1 MIGGENLI
9 QIRELSHHFKLG
21 KKDQKVILPVLKD
34 ITMEVGK
41 GEIVSVVGKSGSG
54 KSTLLNLIS
63 GFIRPTEGD
72 IWIDGVQV
80 SELSEAKFAD
90 FRLKHIGF
98 IFQSFQLIPSMTA
111 YQNIEL
117 PLILKGEDEK
127 KRQEKVI
134 RLMEKVGLG
143 DFKDHYPSELSGG
156 QQQRVSIARA
166 LVLEPTLILA
176 DEPTGSLD
184 SETESEILEIIQKL
198 NRELGI
204 TFLIITHD
212 EEVAQ
217 IGHRTISIK
226 DGRVMKG
233 GAAI

>member
-1 MIGGENLI
+1 MGGKNLI
-9 QIRELSHHFKLG
+9 QIKELSHHFELG
-21 KKDQKVILPVLKD
+21 KKGQKTILPVLKG

-63 GFIRPTEGD
+63 GFIRPTEGE
-72 IWIDGVQV
+72 IRIDSELV
-80 SELSEAKFAD
+80 SDLSEAKFAD
-90 FRLKHIGF
+90 FRLEHIGF

-117 PLILKGEDEK
+117 PLTLKGEDEK
-127 KRQEKVI
+127 KRKEIVNRI
-134 RLMEKVGLG
+134 LEKVGLE
-143 DFKDHYPSELSGG
+143 DFQDHYPSELSGG

-184 SETESEILEIIQKL
+184 SETEAEILEIIQKL

-217 IGHRTISIK
+217 IGNRTISIK
-226 DGRVMKG
+226 DGRIMEGVT
-233 GAAI
+233 AV

>member
-1 MIGGENLI
+1 MI
-9 QIRELSHHFKLG
+9 QIKELSHHFELG
-21 KKDQKVILPVLKD
+21 KKGQKTILPVLKG

-63 GFIRPTEGD
+63 GFIRPTEGE
-72 IWIDGVQV
+72 IRIDSELV
-80 SELSEAKFAD
+80 SDLSEAKFAD
-90 FRLKHIGF
+90 FRLEHIGF

-117 PLILKGEDEK
+117 PLTLKGEDEK
-127 KRQEKVI
+127 KRKEIVNRI
-134 RLMEKVGLG
+134 LEKVGLE
-143 DFKDHYPSELSGG
+143 DFQDHYPSELSGG

-184 SETESEILEIIQKL
+184 SETEAEILEIIQKL

-217 IGHRTISIK
+217 IGNRTISIK
-226 DGRVMKG
+226 DGRIMEGVT
-233 GAAI
+233 AV